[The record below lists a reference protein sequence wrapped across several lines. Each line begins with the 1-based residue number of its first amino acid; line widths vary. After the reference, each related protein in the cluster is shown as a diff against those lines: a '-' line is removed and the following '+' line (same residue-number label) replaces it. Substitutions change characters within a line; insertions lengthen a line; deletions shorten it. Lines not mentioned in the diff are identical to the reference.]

1 LQYQGLPINERC
13 SLSGYEYENFCCIK
27 ELNCLD
33 RKVAEDV
40 FRDVVDEYKDQGKTP
55 KKIETKIA
63 RRSGQVGSEILVLVA
78 AHWAM

>member
-1 LQYQGLPINERC
+1 
-13 SLSGYEYENFCCIK
+13 
-27 ELNCLD
+27 
-33 RKVAEDV
+33 
-40 FRDVVDEYKDQGKTP
+40 VVDEYKDQGKTP